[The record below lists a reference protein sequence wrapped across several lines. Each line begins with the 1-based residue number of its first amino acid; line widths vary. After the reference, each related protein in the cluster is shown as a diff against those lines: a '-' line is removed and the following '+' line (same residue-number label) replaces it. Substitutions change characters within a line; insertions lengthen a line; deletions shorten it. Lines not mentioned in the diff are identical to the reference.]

1 MTTYTLQ
8 NNIGKA
14 LMEKDSYYEY
24 IRNSEISTINRKKS
38 NGQKTQINISQK
50 KTYRL
55 QISSWKDGPHHQ
67 LLRKCRLKSW
77 YTFTP
82 FKMGNIK
89 KIVTAPNVTRIWKH

>member
-55 QISSWKDGPHHQ
+55 QISSWKDGPHH
-67 LLRKCRLKSW
+67 
-77 YTFTP
+77 
-82 FKMGNIK
+82 
-89 KIVTAPNVTRIWKH
+89 